1 LTNKRKCDIIVPE
14 KQKGRCLEMMATGI
28 VRRIDD
34 FGRIAIP
41 KELRRRMG
49 LRENAPLKIFISEDG
64 KIILQK
70 YDTENAS
77 QKISKTP

>member
-1 LTNKRKCDIIVPE
+1 
-14 KQKGRCLEMMATGI
+14 MMATGI

-34 FGRIAIP
+34 FGKIAIP

-49 LRENAPLKIFISEDG
+49 IRENAPLKIFMSEDG
-64 KIILQK
+64 KEIILQK

-77 QKISKTP
+77 QKISKNP